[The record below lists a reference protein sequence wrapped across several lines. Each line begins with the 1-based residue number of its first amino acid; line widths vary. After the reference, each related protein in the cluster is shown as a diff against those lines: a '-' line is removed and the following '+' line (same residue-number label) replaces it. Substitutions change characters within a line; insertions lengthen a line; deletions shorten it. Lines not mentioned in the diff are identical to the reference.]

1 MEKQIIKDKF
11 IGAIL
16 GTFVGDALGRS
27 FEGAPPRRSWT
38 DGSEEIEQAF
48 SGLYTDDTEMALIL
62 SESLV
67 DCNGLD
73 PARLAMS
80 FARGCHPERGYAW
93 GAIRCLETIRQ
104 GVAWKQAS
112 QVVFPDGSF
121 GNGAAMRVAPVGLF
135 FHDDPSRLRSV
146 AREQALITHCHPLGV
161 GGAILQAAAVAAA
174 VRLDPRERL
183 KRRIFIGSVREVMG
197 DIPEFYFRALDEVE
211 ALLSFDP
218 EPVPADVARV
228 LGHEVTAP
236 RSVPAALYAF
246 LRSASSFRET
256 VISAVALG
264 GDADTIGAMAGA
276 IAGAYGGVSAI
287 PGQWREQLEN
297 GERGRDFAINLAAS
311 LFDQWKLRQYKG
323 NTR

>member
-27 FEGAPPRRSWT
+27 FEGTPPRRSWT
-38 DGSEEIEQAF
+38 DGSEEIEKAF
-48 SGLYTDDTEMALIL
+48 PGIYTDDTEMALIL
-62 SESLV
+62 TESLV

-104 GVAWKQAS
+104 GVAWEQAS

-121 GNGAAMRVAPVGLF
+121 GNGAAMRVAPVGVL
-135 FHDDPSRLRSV
+135 FHDDPSRLRNA

-161 GGAILQAAAVAAA
+161 GGAVLQAAAVAVA
-174 VRLDPRERL
+174 VRSDPRERPP
-183 KRRIFIGSVREVMG
+183 RRIFIEAVREAIG
-197 DIPEFYFRALDEVE
+197 DIPEFYSRALNEVE
-211 ALLSFDP
+211 TLLSSDP
-218 EPVPADVARV
+218 EPVPAEVARA

-246 LRSASSFRET
+246 LRSPSPFREA
-256 VISAVALG
+256 VLGAVALG

-287 PGQWREQLEN
+287 PEQWRERLEN
-297 GERGRDFAINLAAS
+297 GERGRDFAIDLSVS
-311 LFDQWKLRQYKG
+311 LFDRWKLRQDKR
-323 NTR
+323 NTL